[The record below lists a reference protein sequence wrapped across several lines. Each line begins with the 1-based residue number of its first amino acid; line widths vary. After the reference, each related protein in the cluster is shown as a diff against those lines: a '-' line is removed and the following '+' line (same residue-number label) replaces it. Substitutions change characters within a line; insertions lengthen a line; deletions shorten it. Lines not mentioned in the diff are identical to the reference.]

1 MERLSDEMR
10 SYLLTPQGEIKKL
23 PEGKHATFKLVW
35 ALLMLFSGTFTT
47 LFAKALFSTSALG
60 TEYCDLNDDDDKVCE
75 FNKPWFT
82 VLLMKLSMTLC
93 VPLFYCFDWAKEN
106 PLAPNPSWRTVKA
119 VALPASLD
127 LLNTVLGNIG
137 LLYVNSSIY
146 QMTRGSVVIFSA
158 VLSVKYLGR
167 RLRSFHYLCKHSH
180 VIVFC
185 LCGVP
190 VWYGCCSLWCCT

>member
-1 MERLSDEMR
+1 MDRRSDEMQ
-10 SYLLTPQGEIKKL
+10 SHLLGSSSLSTPTAQKN
-23 PEGKHATFKLVW
+23 PTFKLVW

-47 LFAKALFSTSALG
+47 LFAKAMFSESADG
-60 TEYCDLNDDDDKVCE
+60 SQYCDVHDDDDKHCE

-82 VLLMKLSMTLC
+82 VLVMKLSMTLC
-93 VPLFYCFDWAKEN
+93 LPLFYWFGWGKEH
-106 PLAPNPSWRTVKA
+106 PDAPNPSWRTIKA
-119 VALPASLD
+119 VAFPASLD

-167 RLRSFHYLCKHSH
+167 RLREFHYFGEYFFRYLK
-180 VIVFC
+180 IFFFLMDVFLQRC
-185 LCGVP
+185 FL
-190 VWYGCCSLWCCT
+190 SS